1 MAGENENDV
10 WIYAGKNKNVKG
22 NGSIAYRSFAGDR
35 SSNPDSSVYL
45 GDWLMVLRRH
55 NSFTGDT
62 GQWSAGSDLDIE
74 FINSNSKKHKNNLE
88 ENLKGIL
95 RVIFYFTG
103 NHSL

>member
-1 MAGENENDV
+1 MAGEYENDV

-22 NGSIAYRSFAGDR
+22 NGSITYRSFAGDR
-35 SSNPDSSVYL
+35 SGNPDSGVYL

-62 GQWSAGSDLDIE
+62 GQWCAGSDLDIE

-103 NHSL
+103 NHAL